1 MGKGIPITVLDS
13 YTISHPLLVTC
24 LQKIAEEKGIPYQME
39 VMTRGGTDAG
49 GMQRT
54 KTGVPVA
61 TISVPL
67 RYAHSSV
74 GMAHRRDIEG
84 AIRLLNSFLEQAH
97 QAELK

>member
-1 MGKGIPITVLDS
+1 MLDS
-13 YTISHPLLVTC
+13 YTISHPLLVAF

-39 VMTRGGTDAG
+39 VMPRGGTYAG

-61 TISVPL
+61 AISVPL

-74 GMAHRRDIEG
+74 EMAHRGDIEST
-84 AIRLLNSFLEQAH
+84 IRLLTLFLDRAH